1 MHEVVAG
8 ESERYVMTKALQ
20 SIMMTR
26 IEYFENQMRKCERKS
41 LPSLPL
47 SASGAVLKRMDKSS
61 ILPQPM
67 GLLHHEDTIP
77 SSEGEEGVEDDY
89 NEEEAPSDE
98 DGEGE
103 DDDEHGLDEYVEGD
117 DENFRD

>member
-1 MHEVVAG
+1 
-8 ESERYVMTKALQ
+8 
-20 SIMMTR
+20 
-26 IEYFENQMRKCERKS
+26 
-41 LPSLPL
+41 
-47 SASGAVLKRMDKSS
+47 
-61 ILPQPM
+61 M